1 MVYRPGMVVDYL
13 KASLGDPAKRGMYM
27 VRRAV
32 VVLTAMAFAVTLSPA
47 AFAQGV
53 ATAQL
58 AGTVVDASGGALPGV
73 EVTVT
78 HTGTGASRF
87 QITDS
92 QGNYTFTNLPIG
104 PYKLTAKLQG
114 FSTFEQTGIV
124 LNVGD
129 SRSANVKLSLGAVAE
144 TISVVGDAGLVQT
157 RTISVGQVTSQEL
170 IVGLPLNGR
179 NATQLLVLQGGA
191 VEGGVTT
198 GNRGF
203 PGQVAISVAGGTGNS
218 TQYLVD
224 GGYNNEPQSNAGSAI
239 PFPDALQEFRTES
252 GVRDARFGMS
262 TGATVNAVTKSGTN
276 VFHGNAFNFMRHHA
290 FNSIRYFDKT
300 ENGGVG
306 RDDGLKRNQ
315 FGGTIGGP
323 IQKDKLFF
331 FFGTQVTKNIQT
343 PTSNQ
348 TILTPEMLRGDFR
361 RALSPP
367 CVPTAR
373 TLGAPFVNNQIDP
386 ALFHPL
392 SLKIASMLPA
402 IDPALDPDGCGRYV
416 YVNDTGSVDQQYVSR
431 LDVQMSTNKRLFFRD
446 FLAFFNDPPN

>member
-1 MVYRPGMVVDYL
+1 M
-13 KASLGDPAKRGMYM
+13 
-27 VRRAV
+27 
-32 VVLTAMAFAVTLSPA
+32 FALAPA

-53 ATAQL
+53 AAAQL
-58 AGTVVDASGGALPGV
+58 SGTVVDASGGALPGV

-87 QITDS
+87 QITDTN
-92 QGNYTFTNLPIG
+92 GNYTFPSLPIG
-104 PYKLTAKLQG
+104 PYKLTAQLQG
-114 FSTFEQTGIV
+114 FSQFEQTGIV

-129 SRSANVKLSLGAVAE
+129 SRSANVTLALGTLAE
-144 TISVVGDAGLVQT
+144 TITVIADASLVQT
-157 RTISVGQVTSQEL
+157 RTLSVGQVTSEEL

-179 NATQLLVLQGGA
+179 SATQLLLLQGGA

-276 VFHGNAFNFMRHHA
+276 TFHGNAFDFFRHHSLNAIA
-290 FNSIRYFDKT
+290 FFDKR
-300 ENGGVG
+300 ENGGIG

-331 FFGTQVTKNIQT
+331 FFGTQITKNIQT

-361 RALSPP
+361 RALSVP
-367 CVPTAR
+367 CVTAPR

-392 SLKIASMLPA
+392 SLQIASMLPA

-416 YVNDTGSVDQQYVSR
+416 YQNDTGSLDQQYVTR
-431 LDVQMSTNKRLFFRD
+431 LDYQMGREQAPVL
-446 FLAFFNDPPN
+446 P

>member
-1 MVYRPGMVVDYL
+1 ML
-13 KASLGDPAKRGMYM
+13 ALA
-27 VRRAV
+27 
-32 VVLTAMAFAVTLSPA
+32 PA

-53 ATAQL
+53 AAAQL
-58 AGTVVDASGGALPGV
+58 SGTVVDASGGALPGV

-78 HTGTGASRF
+78 HAGTGASRF
-87 QITDS
+87 QITDTN
-92 QGNYTFTNLPIG
+92 GNYTFPNLPIG
-104 PYKLTAKLQG
+104 PYKLTAQLQG
-114 FSTFEQTGIV
+114 FSQFEQTGIV

-129 SRSANVKLSLGAVAE
+129 SRSANVKLALGTVAE
-144 TISVVGDAGLVQT
+144 TITVVADAGLVQT
-157 RTISVGQVTSQEL
+157 RTLSVGQVTSEEL

-179 NATQLLVLQGGA
+179 SATQLLLLQGGA

-276 VFHGNAFNFMRHHA
+276 TFHGNAFDFMRHHSLNA
-290 FNSIRYFDKT
+290 IAYFDKT
-300 ENGGVG
+300 ENGGIG

-315 FGGTIGGP
+315 FGGTLGGP
-323 IQKDKLFF
+323 INKDKLFF
-331 FFGTQVTKNIQT
+331 FFGTQITKNIQT

-361 RALSPP
+361 RALSRAMRDG
-367 CVPTAR
+367 TA
-373 TLGAPFVNNQIDP
+373 
-386 ALFHPL
+386 
-392 SLKIASMLPA
+392 
-402 IDPALDPDGCGRYV
+402 
-416 YVNDTGSVDQQYVSR
+416 DTGFSVREQSDRSGAVPSTVAQDREHVAGDRSSPRSGWLRPLR
-431 LDVQMSTNKRLFFRD
+431 LPERHRQRRPAVRDRASTTR
-446 FLAFFNDPPN
+446 

>member
-1 MVYRPGMVVDYL
+1 
-13 KASLGDPAKRGMYM
+13 M
-27 VRRAV
+27 VRRT
-32 VVLTAMAFAVTLSPA
+32 VVLMFVVAMLALAPA

-53 ATAQL
+53 AAAQL
-58 AGTVVDASGGALPGV
+58 SGTVVDQSGGALPGV

-87 QITDS
+87 QITNE
-92 QGNYTFTNLPIG
+92 QGSYTFPNLPIG
-104 PYKLTAKLQG
+104 PYKLTAQLSG
-114 FSTFEQTGIV
+114 FNAFEQTGIV

-129 SRSANVKLSLGAVAE
+129 SRSANVTLALGALTE
-144 TISVVGDAGLVQT
+144 TINVTADAGLVQT
-157 RTISVGQVTSQEL
+157 RTLSVGQVTPEEL

-179 NATQLLVLQGGA
+179 SATQLLLLQGGA

-276 VFHGNAFNFMRHHA
+276 DFHGNVFDFMRHHT
-290 FNSIRYFDKT
+290 FNAISYFEKK
-300 ENGGVG
+300 ENGGLG
-306 RDDGLKRNQ
+306 RDDGLRRNQ

-323 IQKDKLFF
+323 INKDKLFF
-331 FFGTQVTKNIQT
+331 FFGAQITKNTQT

-348 TILTPEMLRGDFR
+348 TVLTPEMLRGDFR
-361 RALSPP
+361 RALSALRDGTADAG
-367 CVPTAR
+367 CAVREQSDRSGVVPSTVAQDREHVAGGRSGPRSGWLRSLRVRAGPEQHRPAVRLAR
-373 TLGAPFVNNQIDP
+373 R
-386 ALFHPL
+386 
-392 SLKIASMLPA
+392 LPDDSEQA
-402 IDPALDPDGCGRYV
+402 RVLP
-416 YVNDTGSVDQQYVSR
+416 
-431 LDVQMSTNKRLFFRD
+431 
-446 FLAFFNDPPN
+446 